1 MCCLLQIL
9 GGDIERKIIE
19 WITFILRRDDDSA
32 VGGVANQIGP
42 DVEWK
47 IGKGKVM
54 LTPKQV
60 FEL

>member
-42 DVEWK
+42 DVE
-47 IGKGKVM
+47 
-54 LTPKQV
+54 
-60 FEL
+60 

>member
-19 WITFILRRDDDSA
+19 WITFILRRDEDSA

-42 DVEWK
+42 DVE
-47 IGKGKVM
+47 
-54 LTPKQV
+54 
-60 FEL
+60 